1 MICIAQP
8 SFDNFHAFAQ
18 AVPLIPIQSGNATLD
33 RGLPVFYDCLE
44 TVVDET
50 SSEQEA
56 NYFKKE
62 PRKSE
67 VVECYREVF
76 VSDVNNNGNG
86 NFDTE
91 PNDIDDND
99 VNNNG
104 NGNFD
109 TEPNDIDSNDNDV
122 NNNGNGNFDTEP
134 NDIDNNDD
142 EIEVMETDG
151 SDEENQEEEEILGE
165 SLLTNNIEDR

>member
-8 SFDNFHAFAQ
+8 NFDNFHAFAQ

-109 TEPNDIDSNDNDV
+109 TEPNDID
-122 NNNGNGNFDTEP
+122 
-134 NDIDNNDD
+134 NNDD

-151 SDEENQEEEEILGE
+151 SDEEIQDEEEILGE
-165 SLLTNNIEDR
+165 SLLTNNIEER

>member
-8 SFDNFHAFAQ
+8 NFDNFHAFAQ

-86 NFDTE
+86 NSDTE
-91 PNDIDDND
+91 PNDIDDSD

-109 TEPNDIDSNDNDV
+109 TEPNDIDNNDV

-165 SLLTNNIEDR
+165 SLLTNNIEER

>member
-99 VNNNG
+99 
-104 NGNFD
+104 
-109 TEPNDIDSNDNDV
+109 NDV

-134 NDIDNNDD
+134 NDIYSNDD

>member
-99 VNNNG
+99 
-104 NGNFD
+104 
-109 TEPNDIDSNDNDV
+109 NDV

-134 NDIDNNDD
+134 NDIDSNDD